1 MKRLV
6 SLFFL
11 ILPALIT
18 NSCLFNSDNCV
29 TCDIYDNYG
38 TYMEFYGTECGP
50 DRKNNNYID
59 EAEQYAVDYYEGYAI
74 CYEE

>member
-11 ILPALIT
+11 ILPAMIT
-18 NSCLFNSDNCV
+18 NSCLFKNNCV
-29 TCDIYDNYG
+29 ACDIYNSYG
-38 TYMEFYGTECGP
+38 TYMEYYGSECGAGH
-50 DRKNNNYID
+50 KTNNYED
-59 EAEQYAVDYYEGYAI
+59 EAEQYAVDYYGGYAI